1 MKNKIIYILKSKIK
15 LRVKGKNINRFITRL
30 YNNNIEILKCN
41 YINKEEVDIIIY
53 EKDIKKLKE
62 IKTIYDVDKINT
74 YGLIKIKKHLDIN
87 KYIIIS
93 LTLGYILFRILTK
106 MIFNIEVE
114 ISLKEGMLNPE
125 AKTIENSLG
134 LLGYKVE
141 NTDTINII
149 TFQIEG
155 ENSAKVE
162 SEVDDM
168 CQRLLCNPVIHNYEI
183 RIKENN

>member
-1 MKNKIIYILKSKIK
+1 
-15 LRVKGKNINRFITRL
+15 
-30 YNNNIEILKCN
+30 
-41 YINKEEVDIIIY
+41 
-53 EKDIKKLKE
+53 
-62 IKTIYDVDKINT
+62 
-74 YGLIKIKKHLDIN
+74 
-87 KYIIIS
+87 
-93 LTLGYILFRILTK
+93 

-168 CQRLLCNPVIHNYEI
+168 CQRILSNHVMYNYEKI
-183 RIKENN
+183 KKENN